1 MSIQETVLQLLVIGR
16 WLLKLE
22 NNSAAY
28 INLSI
33 KGIRSYFFSM
43 CVPHLTPLEMVI
55 MDSTL
60 FEYFLP
66 SHISDSISSH
76 QVPMR
81 PHEVL
86 ES

>member
-1 MSIQETVLQLLVIGR
+1 MSIQETVLQILVIGR

-55 MDSTL
+55 VDSTL
-60 FEYFLP
+60 FDSP
-66 SHISDSISSH
+66 SLQGNTSMATTKHHYSFSN
-76 QVPMR
+76 VKK
-81 PHEVL
+81 
-86 ES
+86 